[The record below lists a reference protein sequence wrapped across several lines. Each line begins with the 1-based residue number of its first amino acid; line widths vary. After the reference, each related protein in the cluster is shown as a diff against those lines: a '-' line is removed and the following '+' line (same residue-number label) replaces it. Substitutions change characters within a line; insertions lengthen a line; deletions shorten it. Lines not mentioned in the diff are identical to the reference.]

1 MDHDL
6 TTAPGTVA
14 DGLQPGGPAPEGA
27 GTGAQAPPRPRDARG
42 AIPGQG
48 SGGGGRDAGDG
59 DAGGGGGGE
68 GDDGAGGRDAVGG
81 ETDPSDAPSA
91 SGPISTVRLAS
102 PGSVVASIPFLFGFH
117 PENSLVVLG
126 VSHSAE
132 GGSFI
137 RHGVRIDLEQV
148 RGQERTTA
156 LELAARLRDQDADI
170 AILVA
175 FGPRTAT
182 GAKARPDHCRK
193 LMAAFRAQLEA
204 AASEERVTV
213 VDALYTANGRWWSY
227 MCRNN
232 RCCPAAG
239 TVVPAEA
246 PAALAGAFTSR
257 GHTVYASREALDAT
271 LDPHPPEILARTAA
285 AAEHLD
291 PTWYDTDAGLSEARR
306 LMDTLLARCGDDPT
320 DPAPRTPRP
329 EGPRAGRRG
338 LSDAATA
345 GLPSATGAGSAASA
359 TSGAATARS
368 SQSRLNGRSA
378 LPNADTSHAADD
390 SAADY
395 LESPGAAAS
404 HAAERS
410 AADYPESRGAD
421 GSLAAD
427 RSADSR
433 LASPNADA
441 SRAPTDRNSLA
452 DDFSP
457 HSSDADASQ
466 SADHPATDQ
475 PGSSPHTS
483 SAVIPAARTARRVTN
498 RIPAL
503 GATSEGIPL
512 GALAEPPGSLLAPPV
527 MSDAEAAE
535 LLVALLNWRVRDYL
549 ACAASTVDSAGRL
562 LRLGAELARRAP
574 HPDLRLAPYALA
586 AWAAWAIGRP
596 AIAQCAVDR
605 ALAIDADYK
614 FASLI
619 RAGLHHAID
628 GEGVRES
635 AASTRRDLFGEA
647 VIDLDA
653 ADRGD
658 ADRAHT
664 DPDTAPASI
673 PSPRSTKKVP
683 TESDLEI
690 P

>member
-6 TTAPGTVA
+6 TTAPGAAA
-14 DGLQPGGPAPEGA
+14 DGLRSGGPDTADAE
-27 GTGAQAPPRPRDARG
+27 TGAQAPPRPRGARG
-42 AIPGQG
+42 AIPGQA
-48 SGGGGRDAGDG
+48 GGGTGGASGAGGGAVGGDG
-59 DAGGGGGGE
+59 DADGE
-68 GDDGAGGRDAVGG
+68 GAAETGRGVAGAS
-81 ETDPSDAPSA
+81 DPA
-91 SGPISTVRLAS
+91 GPVSTVRLAS
-102 PGSVVASIPFLFGFH
+102 PGSVIASIPFLFGFH
-117 PENSLVVLG
+117 PDNSLVVLG
-126 VSHSAE
+126 ISHSAE

-137 RHGVRIDLEQV
+137 RHGIRLDLEQV
-148 RGQERTTA
+148 RGHERATA
-156 LELAARLRDQDADI
+156 LELGARLRDQDASI

-175 FGPRTAT
+175 FGPRAAT

-213 VDALYTANGRWWSY
+213 VDALYSANGRWWSY

-246 PAALAGAFTSR
+246 PAALTGAFATR

-285 AAEHLD
+285 AAEQLD
-291 PTWYDTDAGLSEARR
+291 PAWYDTDAGLADARK
-306 LMDTLLARCGDDPT
+306 LMDILLARCGDDAE
-320 DPAPRTPRP
+320 DAAPRAARA

-345 GLPSATGAGSAASA
+345 ALSPRSGASSGASDPATGAPAESADTTALSPK
-359 TSGAATARS
+359 SGAPKAVS
-368 SQSRLNGRSA
+368 SNTEGQA
-378 LPNADTSHAADD
+378 
-390 SAADY
+390 
-395 LESPGAAAS
+395 
-404 HAAERS
+404 
-410 AADYPESRGAD
+410 AD
-421 GSLAAD
+421 GS
-427 RSADSR
+427 
-433 LASPNADA
+433 
-441 SRAPTDRNSLA
+441 
-452 DDFSP
+452 DD
-457 HSSDADASQ
+457 
-466 SADHPATDQ
+466 DQ
-475 PGSSPHTS
+475 PYGSTSSSHSS
-483 SAVIPAARTARRVTN
+483 SAVIPAARAPRRVSN
-498 RIPAL
+498 RVPSV
-503 GATSEGIPL
+503 ATPSEGIPL
-512 GALAEPPGSLLAPPV
+512 GALAEPPSSLLAPPAIT
-527 MSDAEAAE
+527 DAEAAE
-535 LLVALLNWRVRDYL
+535 LLIALLNWRVRDYL
-549 ACAASTVDSAGRL
+549 ACAAATVDSAGRL

-605 ALAIDADYK
+605 ALAIDPDYK

-647 VIDLDA
+647 SVEPDATGSDSADLDDTA
-653 ADRGD
+653 
-658 ADRAHT
+658 
-664 DPDTAPASI
+664 PDTAPGSPI
-673 PSPRSTKKVP
+673 PSPRSTRKVP

>member
-6 TTAPGTVA
+6 TSAPGAVAA
-14 DGLQPGGPAPEGA
+14 DGPSSGGPDTEGA
-27 GTGAQAPPRPRDARG
+27 RTASEAPPRRRGARG
-42 AIPGQG
+42 GIPGQA
-48 SGGGGRDAGDG
+48 GGGAGGGDARS
-59 DAGGGGGGE
+59 DAGG
-68 GDDGAGGRDAVGG
+68 AGGSGDSGADSDKQTGG
-81 ETDPSDAPSA
+81 AAKAAAPAGAAGPS
-91 SGPISTVRLAS
+91 GTVRLAS

-148 RGQERTTA
+148 RGHERSTA
-156 LELAARLRDQDADI
+156 LELAARLRDQDADL

-175 FGPRTAT
+175 FGPRGAT

-246 PAALAGAFTSR
+246 PAGLSGAFAAR
-257 GHTVYASREALDAT
+257 GHTVYASREALEAT
-271 LDPHPPEILARTAA
+271 LDPHPREILARTAA
-285 AAEHLD
+285 AVEHLD
-291 PTWYDTDAGLSEARR
+291 PAWYDTDAGLADARR
-306 LMDTLLARCGDDPT
+306 LMDVLLARCGDDAAG
-320 DPAPRTPRP
+320 PAPRASRA

-338 LSDAATA
+338 LSGSATA
-345 GLPSATGAGSAASA
+345 ALAAADDVPSAAEPARQKDRS
-359 TSGAATARS
+359 TSPDTDALSNTD
-368 SQSRLNGRSA
+368 A
-378 LPNADTSHAADD
+378 LPNTD
-390 SAADY
+390 
-395 LESPGAAAS
+395 
-404 HAAERS
+404 
-410 AADYPESRGAD
+410 
-421 GSLAAD
+421 
-427 RSADSR
+427 
-433 LASPNADA
+433 ASPDAGAPAQASNA
-441 SRAPTDRNSLA
+441 
-452 DDFSP
+452 
-457 HSSDADASQ
+457 
-466 SADHPATDQ
+466 
-475 PGSSPHTS
+475 
-483 SAVIPAARTARRVTN
+483 VVPAARSPRRVTN

-503 GATSEGIPL
+503 AATPEGIPL
-512 GALAEPPGSLLAPPV
+512 GALAEPPGSLLAPPA
-527 MSDAEAAE
+527 MTDAEAAE

-549 ACAASTVDSAGRL
+549 ACAAATVDSAGRL

-605 ALAIDADYK
+605 ALAIDPEYK

-635 AASTRRDLFGEA
+635 AASTRRDLFGEDA
-647 VIDLDA
+647 VGAAA
-653 ADRGD
+653 ADRFGSA
-658 ADRAHT
+658 ADPT
-664 DPDTAPASI
+664 DPDTAPAPI
-673 PSPRSTKKVP
+673 PAPRSTENVP
-683 TESDLEI
+683 NEPDVEI

>member
-6 TTAPGTVA
+6 TTAPGPVAA
-14 DGLQPGGPAPEGA
+14 DGLRPGGPDTAGA
-27 GTGAQAPPRPRDARG
+27 ETAGAVS
-42 AIPGQG
+42 PGVSRQTEPAG
-48 SGGGGRDAGDG
+48 SAGQ
-59 DAGGGGGGE
+59 
-68 GDDGAGGRDAVGG
+68 V
-81 ETDPSDAPSA
+81 
-91 SGPISTVRLAS
+91 STVRLAS
-102 PGSVVASIPFLFGFH
+102 PGSVIASIPYLFGFH
-117 PENSLVVLG
+117 PDNSLVVLG

-137 RHGVRIDLEQV
+137 RHGVRLDLEQV

-156 LELAARLRDQDADI
+156 LELAARMRDQDADI

-175 FGPRTAT
+175 FGPRGAT

-213 VDALYTANGRWWSY
+213 VDALYSANGRWWSY

-239 TVVPAEA
+239 TVVPADA
-246 PAALAGAFTSR
+246 PAALAGAFATR

-291 PTWYDTDAGLSEARR
+291 PGWYDTDAGLADARK
-306 LMDTLLARCGDDPT
+306 LMDVLLARCGDDAEQA
-320 DPAPRTPRP
+320 APRTTRA

-345 GLPSATGAGSAASA
+345 ALSTHSHGS
-359 TSGAATARS
+359 
-368 SQSRLNGRSA
+368 
-378 LPNADTSHAADD
+378 
-390 SAADY
+390 
-395 LESPGAAAS
+395 
-404 HAAERS
+404 
-410 AADYPESRGAD
+410 
-421 GSLAAD
+421 
-427 RSADSR
+427 
-433 LASPNADA
+433 ADA
-441 SRAPTDRNSLA
+441 SDPADGAEPTDSTSPSTSVSMSSNSEVQTVA
-452 DDFSP
+452 GSGDDDRPSA
-457 HSSDADASQ
+457 SSS
-466 SADHPATDQ
+466 
-475 PGSSPHTS
+475 HTS
-483 SAVIPAARTARRVTN
+483 SAVIPAARAPRRVTN
-498 RIPAL
+498 RVPSIAVP
-503 GATSEGIPL
+503 SEGVPL

-527 MSDAEAAE
+527 ITDAEAAE
-535 LLVALLNWRVRDYL
+535 LLIALLNWRVRDYL
-549 ACAASTVDSAGRL
+549 ACAAATVDSAGRL

-586 AWAAWAIGRP
+586 AWAAWAISRP

-605 ALAIDADYK
+605 ALAIDPDYK

-635 AASTRRDLFGEA
+635 AASTRRDLFGEDSVEPGA
-647 VIDLDA
+647 P
-653 ADRGD
+653 ADFTG
-658 ADRAHT
+658 T
-664 DPDTAPASI
+664 DFTGTDFTSTDFTSTDFDTTDFETTAPDNAPAPI

-683 TESDLEI
+683 TRSDTDLEI

>member
-6 TTAPGTVA
+6 TTAPGPVAA
-14 DGLQPGGPAPEGA
+14 DGLRPGGPDTAGA
-27 GTGAQAPPRPRDARG
+27 ETAGAVSPGVSRQTEPTGSA
-42 AIPGQG
+42 GQ
-48 SGGGGRDAGDG
+48 
-59 DAGGGGGGE
+59 
-68 GDDGAGGRDAVGG
+68 V
-81 ETDPSDAPSA
+81 
-91 SGPISTVRLAS
+91 STVRLAS
-102 PGSVVASIPFLFGFH
+102 PGSVIASIPYLFGFH
-117 PENSLVVLG
+117 PDNSLVVLG

-137 RHGVRIDLEQV
+137 RHGVRLDLEQV

-156 LELAARLRDQDADI
+156 LELAARMRDQDADI

-175 FGPRTAT
+175 FGPRGAT

-213 VDALYTANGRWWSY
+213 VDALYSANGRWWSY

-239 TVVPAEA
+239 TVVPADA
-246 PAALAGAFTSR
+246 PAALAGAFATR

-291 PTWYDTDAGLSEARR
+291 PGWYDTDAGLADARK
-306 LMDTLLARCGDDPT
+306 LMDVLLARCGDDAEQA
-320 DPAPRTPRP
+320 APRTTRA

-345 GLPSATGAGSAASA
+345 ALSTHSHGS
-359 TSGAATARS
+359 
-368 SQSRLNGRSA
+368 
-378 LPNADTSHAADD
+378 
-390 SAADY
+390 
-395 LESPGAAAS
+395 
-404 HAAERS
+404 
-410 AADYPESRGAD
+410 
-421 GSLAAD
+421 
-427 RSADSR
+427 
-433 LASPNADA
+433 ADA
-441 SRAPTDRNSLA
+441 SDPADGAEPTDSTSPSTSVSMSTNSEVQTVA
-452 DDFSP
+452 GSGDDDRPSA
-457 HSSDADASQ
+457 SSS
-466 SADHPATDQ
+466 
-475 PGSSPHTS
+475 HTS
-483 SAVIPAARTARRVTN
+483 SAVIPAARAPRRVTN
-498 RIPAL
+498 RVPSIAVP
-503 GATSEGIPL
+503 SEGVPL

-527 MSDAEAAE
+527 ITDAEAAE
-535 LLVALLNWRVRDYL
+535 LLIALLNWRVRDYL
-549 ACAASTVDSAGRL
+549 ACAAATVDSAGRL

-586 AWAAWAIGRP
+586 AWAAWAISRP

-605 ALAIDADYK
+605 ALAIDPDYK

-635 AASTRRDLFGEA
+635 AASTRRDLFGEDSVEPGA
-647 VIDLDA
+647 P
-653 ADRGD
+653 ADFTG
-658 ADRAHT
+658 T
-664 DPDTAPASI
+664 DFTGTDFTSTDFTSTDFDTTDETTAPDTAPAPI

-683 TESDLEI
+683 TRSDTDLEI

>member
-6 TTAPGTVA
+6 TTAPGPVAA
-14 DGLQPGGPAPEGA
+14 DGLRPGGPDTAGA
-27 GTGAQAPPRPRDARG
+27 ETAGAVS
-42 AIPGQG
+42 PGVSRQTEPAG
-48 SGGGGRDAGDG
+48 SAGQ
-59 DAGGGGGGE
+59 
-68 GDDGAGGRDAVGG
+68 V
-81 ETDPSDAPSA
+81 
-91 SGPISTVRLAS
+91 STVRLAS
-102 PGSVVASIPFLFGFH
+102 PGSVIASIPYLFGFH
-117 PENSLVVLG
+117 PDNSLVVLG

-137 RHGVRIDLEQV
+137 RHGVRLDLEQV

-156 LELAARLRDQDADI
+156 LELAARMRDQDADI

-175 FGPRTAT
+175 FGPRGAT

-213 VDALYTANGRWWSY
+213 VDALYSANGRWWSY

-239 TVVPAEA
+239 TVVPADA
-246 PAALAGAFTSR
+246 PAALAGAFATR

-291 PTWYDTDAGLSEARR
+291 PGWYDTDAGLADARK
-306 LMDTLLARCGDDPT
+306 LMDVLLARCGDDAEQA
-320 DPAPRTPRP
+320 APRTTRA

-345 GLPSATGAGSAASA
+345 ALSTHSHGS
-359 TSGAATARS
+359 
-368 SQSRLNGRSA
+368 
-378 LPNADTSHAADD
+378 
-390 SAADY
+390 
-395 LESPGAAAS
+395 
-404 HAAERS
+404 
-410 AADYPESRGAD
+410 
-421 GSLAAD
+421 
-427 RSADSR
+427 
-433 LASPNADA
+433 ADA
-441 SRAPTDRNSLA
+441 SDPADGAEPTDSTSPSTSVSMSTNSEVQTVA
-452 DDFSP
+452 GSGDDDRPSA
-457 HSSDADASQ
+457 SSS
-466 SADHPATDQ
+466 
-475 PGSSPHTS
+475 HTS
-483 SAVIPAARTARRVTN
+483 SAVIPAARAPRRVTN
-498 RIPAL
+498 RVPSIAVP
-503 GATSEGIPL
+503 SEGVPL

-527 MSDAEAAE
+527 ITDAEAAE
-535 LLVALLNWRVRDYL
+535 LLIALLNWRVRDYL
-549 ACAASTVDSAGRL
+549 ACAAATVDSAGRL

-586 AWAAWAIGRP
+586 AWAAWAISRP

-605 ALAIDADYK
+605 ALAIDPDYK

-635 AASTRRDLFGEA
+635 AASTRRDLFGEDSVEPGA
-647 VIDLDA
+647 P
-653 ADRGD
+653 ADFTG
-658 ADRAHT
+658 T
-664 DPDTAPASI
+664 DFTGTDFTGTDFTGTDFTSTDFTSTDFDTTDETTAPDTAPAPI

-683 TESDLEI
+683 TRSDTDLEI

>member
-6 TTAPGTVA
+6 TTAPGPVAA
-14 DGLQPGGPAPEGA
+14 DGLRPGGPDTAGA
-27 GTGAQAPPRPRDARG
+27 ETAGAVS
-42 AIPGQG
+42 PGVSRQTEPAG
-48 SGGGGRDAGDG
+48 SAGQ
-59 DAGGGGGGE
+59 
-68 GDDGAGGRDAVGG
+68 V
-81 ETDPSDAPSA
+81 
-91 SGPISTVRLAS
+91 STVRLAS
-102 PGSVVASIPFLFGFH
+102 PGSVIASIPYLFGFH
-117 PENSLVVLG
+117 PDNSLVVLG

-137 RHGVRIDLEQV
+137 RHGVRLDLEQV

-156 LELAARLRDQDADI
+156 LELAARMRDQDADI

-175 FGPRTAT
+175 FGPRGAT

-213 VDALYTANGRWWSY
+213 VDALYSANGRWWSY

-239 TVVPAEA
+239 TVVPADA
-246 PAALAGAFTSR
+246 PAALAGAFATR

-291 PTWYDTDAGLSEARR
+291 PGWYDTDAGLADARK
-306 LMDTLLARCGDDPT
+306 LMDVLLARCGDDAEQA
-320 DPAPRTPRP
+320 APRTTRA

-345 GLPSATGAGSAASA
+345 ALSTHSHGS
-359 TSGAATARS
+359 
-368 SQSRLNGRSA
+368 
-378 LPNADTSHAADD
+378 
-390 SAADY
+390 
-395 LESPGAAAS
+395 
-404 HAAERS
+404 
-410 AADYPESRGAD
+410 
-421 GSLAAD
+421 
-427 RSADSR
+427 
-433 LASPNADA
+433 ADA
-441 SRAPTDRNSLA
+441 SDPADGAEPTDSTSPSVSMSSNSEVQTVA
-452 DDFSP
+452 GSGDDDRPSA
-457 HSSDADASQ
+457 SSS
-466 SADHPATDQ
+466 
-475 PGSSPHTS
+475 HTS
-483 SAVIPAARTARRVTN
+483 SAVIPAARAPRRVTN
-498 RIPAL
+498 RVPSIAVP
-503 GATSEGIPL
+503 SEGVPL

-527 MSDAEAAE
+527 ITDAEAAE
-535 LLVALLNWRVRDYL
+535 LLIALLNWRVRDYL
-549 ACAASTVDSAGRL
+549 ACAAATVDSAGRL

-586 AWAAWAIGRP
+586 AWAAWAISRP

-605 ALAIDADYK
+605 ALAIDPDYK

-635 AASTRRDLFGEA
+635 AASTRRDLFGEDSVEPGA
-647 VIDLDA
+647 P
-653 ADRGD
+653 ADFTG
-658 ADRAHT
+658 T
-664 DPDTAPASI
+664 DFTGTDFTGTDFTGTDFTSTDFTSTDFDTTDETTAPDTAPAPI

-683 TESDLEI
+683 TRSDTDLEI

>member
-6 TTAPGTVA
+6 TTAPGPVAA
-14 DGLQPGGPAPEGA
+14 DGLRPGGPDTAGA
-27 GTGAQAPPRPRDARG
+27 ETAGAVS
-42 AIPGQG
+42 PGVSRQTEPAG
-48 SGGGGRDAGDG
+48 SAGQ
-59 DAGGGGGGE
+59 
-68 GDDGAGGRDAVGG
+68 V
-81 ETDPSDAPSA
+81 
-91 SGPISTVRLAS
+91 STVRLAS
-102 PGSVVASIPFLFGFH
+102 PGSVIASIPYLFGFH
-117 PENSLVVLG
+117 PDNSLVVLG
-126 VSHSAE
+126 VSHSAG

-137 RHGVRIDLEQV
+137 RHGVRLDLEQV

-156 LELAARLRDQDADI
+156 LELAARMRDQDADI

-175 FGPRTAT
+175 FGPRGAT

-213 VDALYTANGRWWSY
+213 VDALYSANGRWWSY

-239 TVVPAEA
+239 TVVPADA
-246 PAALAGAFTSR
+246 PAALAGAFATR

-291 PTWYDTDAGLSEARR
+291 PGWYDTDAGLADARK
-306 LMDTLLARCGDDPT
+306 LMDVLLARCGDDAEQA
-320 DPAPRTPRP
+320 APRTTRA

-345 GLPSATGAGSAASA
+345 ALSTHSHGS
-359 TSGAATARS
+359 
-368 SQSRLNGRSA
+368 
-378 LPNADTSHAADD
+378 
-390 SAADY
+390 
-395 LESPGAAAS
+395 
-404 HAAERS
+404 
-410 AADYPESRGAD
+410 
-421 GSLAAD
+421 
-427 RSADSR
+427 
-433 LASPNADA
+433 ADA
-441 SRAPTDRNSLA
+441 SDPADGAEPTDSTSPSTSVSMSSNSEVQTVA
-452 DDFSP
+452 GSGDDDRPSA
-457 HSSDADASQ
+457 SSS
-466 SADHPATDQ
+466 
-475 PGSSPHTS
+475 HTS
-483 SAVIPAARTARRVTN
+483 SAVIPAARAPRRVTN
-498 RIPAL
+498 RVPSIAVP
-503 GATSEGIPL
+503 SEGVPL

-527 MSDAEAAE
+527 ITDAEAAE
-535 LLVALLNWRVRDYL
+535 LLIALLNWRVRDYL
-549 ACAASTVDSAGRL
+549 ACAAATVDSAGRL

-586 AWAAWAIGRP
+586 AWAAWAISRP

-605 ALAIDADYK
+605 ALAIDPDYK

-635 AASTRRDLFGEA
+635 AASTRRDLFGEDSVEPGA
-647 VIDLDA
+647 P
-653 ADRGD
+653 ADFTG
-658 ADRAHT
+658 T
-664 DPDTAPASI
+664 DFTGTDFTSTDFDTTDFETTAPDTAPAPI

-683 TESDLEI
+683 TRSDTDLEI

>member
-6 TTAPGTVA
+6 TTAPGPVAA
-14 DGLQPGGPAPEGA
+14 DGLRPGGPDTAGA
-27 GTGAQAPPRPRDARG
+27 ETAGAVS
-42 AIPGQG
+42 PGVSRQTEPAG
-48 SGGGGRDAGDG
+48 SAGQ
-59 DAGGGGGGE
+59 
-68 GDDGAGGRDAVGG
+68 V
-81 ETDPSDAPSA
+81 
-91 SGPISTVRLAS
+91 STVRLAS
-102 PGSVVASIPFLFGFH
+102 PGSVIASIPYLFGFH
-117 PENSLVVLG
+117 PDNSLVVLG
-126 VSHSAE
+126 VSHSAG

-137 RHGVRIDLEQV
+137 RHGVRLDLEQV

-156 LELAARLRDQDADI
+156 LELAARMRDQDADI

-175 FGPRTAT
+175 FGPRGAT

-213 VDALYTANGRWWSY
+213 VDALYSANGRWWSY

-239 TVVPAEA
+239 TVVPADA
-246 PAALAGAFTSR
+246 PAALAGAFATR

-291 PTWYDTDAGLSEARR
+291 PGWYDTDAGLADARK
-306 LMDTLLARCGDDPT
+306 LMDVLLARCGDDAEQA
-320 DPAPRTPRP
+320 APRTTRA

-345 GLPSATGAGSAASA
+345 ALSTHSHGS
-359 TSGAATARS
+359 
-368 SQSRLNGRSA
+368 
-378 LPNADTSHAADD
+378 
-390 SAADY
+390 
-395 LESPGAAAS
+395 
-404 HAAERS
+404 
-410 AADYPESRGAD
+410 
-421 GSLAAD
+421 
-427 RSADSR
+427 
-433 LASPNADA
+433 ADA
-441 SRAPTDRNSLA
+441 SDPADGAEPTDSTSPSTSVSMSSNSEVQTVA
-452 DDFSP
+452 GSGDDDRPSA
-457 HSSDADASQ
+457 SSS
-466 SADHPATDQ
+466 
-475 PGSSPHTS
+475 HTS
-483 SAVIPAARTARRVTN
+483 SAVIPAARAPRRVTN
-498 RIPAL
+498 RVPSIAVP
-503 GATSEGIPL
+503 SEGVPL

-527 MSDAEAAE
+527 ITDAEAAE
-535 LLVALLNWRVRDYL
+535 LLIALLNWRVRDYL
-549 ACAASTVDSAGRL
+549 ACAAATVDSAGRL

-586 AWAAWAIGRP
+586 AWAAWAISRP

-605 ALAIDADYK
+605 ALAIDPDYK

-635 AASTRRDLFGEA
+635 AASTRRDLFGEDSVEPGA
-647 VIDLDA
+647 P
-653 ADRGD
+653 ADFTG
-658 ADRAHT
+658 T
-664 DPDTAPASI
+664 DFTGTDFTSTDFTSTDFDTTDFETTAPDTAPAPI

-683 TESDLEI
+683 TRSDTDLEI

>member
-6 TTAPGTVA
+6 TTAPGPVAA
-14 DGLQPGGPAPEGA
+14 DGLRPGGPDTAGA
-27 GTGAQAPPRPRDARG
+27 ETAGAVS
-42 AIPGQG
+42 PGVSRQTEPAG
-48 SGGGGRDAGDG
+48 SAGQ
-59 DAGGGGGGE
+59 
-68 GDDGAGGRDAVGG
+68 V
-81 ETDPSDAPSA
+81 
-91 SGPISTVRLAS
+91 STVRLAS
-102 PGSVVASIPFLFGFH
+102 PGSVIASIPYLFGFH
-117 PENSLVVLG
+117 PDNSLVVLG
-126 VSHSAE
+126 VSHSAG

-137 RHGVRIDLEQV
+137 RHGVRLDLEQV

-156 LELAARLRDQDADI
+156 LELAARMRDQDADI

-175 FGPRTAT
+175 FGPRGAT

-213 VDALYTANGRWWSY
+213 VDALYSANGRWWSY

-239 TVVPAEA
+239 TVVPADA
-246 PAALAGAFTSR
+246 PAALAGAFATR

-291 PTWYDTDAGLSEARR
+291 PGWYDTDAGLADARK
-306 LMDTLLARCGDDPT
+306 LMDVLLARCGDDAEQA
-320 DPAPRTPRP
+320 APRTTRA

-345 GLPSATGAGSAASA
+345 ALSTHSHGS
-359 TSGAATARS
+359 
-368 SQSRLNGRSA
+368 
-378 LPNADTSHAADD
+378 
-390 SAADY
+390 
-395 LESPGAAAS
+395 
-404 HAAERS
+404 
-410 AADYPESRGAD
+410 
-421 GSLAAD
+421 
-427 RSADSR
+427 
-433 LASPNADA
+433 ADA
-441 SRAPTDRNSLA
+441 SDPADGAEPTDSTSPSTSVSMSSNSEVQTVA
-452 DDFSP
+452 GSGDDDRPSA
-457 HSSDADASQ
+457 SSS
-466 SADHPATDQ
+466 
-475 PGSSPHTS
+475 HTS
-483 SAVIPAARTARRVTN
+483 SAVIPAARAPRRVTN
-498 RIPAL
+498 RVPSIAVP
-503 GATSEGIPL
+503 SEGVPL

-527 MSDAEAAE
+527 ITDAEAAE
-535 LLVALLNWRVRDYL
+535 LLIALLNWRVRDYL
-549 ACAASTVDSAGRL
+549 ACAAATVDSAGRL

-586 AWAAWAIGRP
+586 AWAAWAISRP

-605 ALAIDADYK
+605 ALAIDPDYK

-635 AASTRRDLFGEA
+635 AASTRRDLFGEDSVEPGA
-647 VIDLDA
+647 P
-653 ADRGD
+653 ADFTG
-658 ADRAHT
+658 T
-664 DPDTAPASI
+664 DFTGTDFTGTDFTGTDFTSTDFTSTDFDTTDFETTAPDTAPAPI

-683 TESDLEI
+683 TRSDTDLEI

>member
-6 TTAPGTVA
+6 TTAPGPVAA
-14 DGLQPGGPAPEGA
+14 DGLRPGGPDTAGA
-27 GTGAQAPPRPRDARG
+27 ETAGAVS
-42 AIPGQG
+42 PGVSRQTEPAG
-48 SGGGGRDAGDG
+48 SAGQ
-59 DAGGGGGGE
+59 
-68 GDDGAGGRDAVGG
+68 V
-81 ETDPSDAPSA
+81 
-91 SGPISTVRLAS
+91 STVRLAS
-102 PGSVVASIPFLFGFH
+102 PGSVIASIPYLFGFH
-117 PENSLVVLG
+117 PDNSLVVLG
-126 VSHSAE
+126 VSHSAG

-137 RHGVRIDLEQV
+137 RHGVRLDLEQV

-156 LELAARLRDQDADI
+156 LELAARMRDQDADI

-175 FGPRTAT
+175 FGPRGAT

-213 VDALYTANGRWWSY
+213 VDALYSANGRWWSY

-239 TVVPAEA
+239 TVVPADA
-246 PAALAGAFTSR
+246 PAALAGAFATQ

-291 PTWYDTDAGLSEARR
+291 PGWYDTDAGLADARK
-306 LMDTLLARCGDDPT
+306 LMDVLLARCGDDAEQA
-320 DPAPRTPRP
+320 APRTTRA

-345 GLPSATGAGSAASA
+345 ALSTHSHGS
-359 TSGAATARS
+359 
-368 SQSRLNGRSA
+368 
-378 LPNADTSHAADD
+378 
-390 SAADY
+390 
-395 LESPGAAAS
+395 
-404 HAAERS
+404 
-410 AADYPESRGAD
+410 
-421 GSLAAD
+421 
-427 RSADSR
+427 
-433 LASPNADA
+433 ADA
-441 SRAPTDRNSLA
+441 SDPADGAEPTDSTSPSTSVSMSSNSEVQTVA
-452 DDFSP
+452 GSGDDDRPSA
-457 HSSDADASQ
+457 SSS
-466 SADHPATDQ
+466 
-475 PGSSPHTS
+475 HTS
-483 SAVIPAARTARRVTN
+483 SAVIPAARAPRRVTN
-498 RIPAL
+498 RVPSIAVP
-503 GATSEGIPL
+503 SEGVPL

-527 MSDAEAAE
+527 ITDAEAAE
-535 LLVALLNWRVRDYL
+535 LLIALLNWRVRDYL
-549 ACAASTVDSAGRL
+549 ACAAATVDSAGRL

-586 AWAAWAIGRP
+586 AWAAWAISRP

-605 ALAIDADYK
+605 ALAIDPDYK

-635 AASTRRDLFGEA
+635 AASTRRDLFGEDSVEPGA
-647 VIDLDA
+647 P
-653 ADRGD
+653 ADFTG
-658 ADRAHT
+658 T
-664 DPDTAPASI
+664 DFTGTDFTGTDFTGTDFTSTDFTSTDFDTTDETTAPDTAPAPI

-683 TESDLEI
+683 TRSDTDLEI

>member
-1 MDHDL
+1 M
-6 TTAPGTVA
+6 
-14 DGLQPGGPAPEGA
+14 
-27 GTGAQAPPRPRDARG
+27 
-42 AIPGQG
+42 
-48 SGGGGRDAGDG
+48 
-59 DAGGGGGGE
+59 
-68 GDDGAGGRDAVGG
+68 
-81 ETDPSDAPSA
+81 
-91 SGPISTVRLAS
+91 
-102 PGSVVASIPFLFGFH
+102 VASIPFLFGFH

-137 RHGVRIDLEQV
+137 RHGIRIDLEQV

-246 PAALAGAFTSR
+246 PAALAGAFASR

-271 LDPHPPEILARTAA
+271 LDPHSPEILARTAA

-291 PTWYDTDAGLSEARR
+291 PAWYDTDAGLSEARR

-320 DPAPRTPRP
+320 DPTPRTPHP

-345 GLPSATGAGSAASA
+345 ALAPRPPADSATEGLPPATGAESPSSA
-359 TSGAATARS
+359 TSGSTTARS
-368 SQSRLNGRSA
+368 SQSQFNGRSA
-378 LPNADTSHAADD
+378 SPNTDASRAADD
-390 SAADY
+390 ST
-395 LESPGAAAS
+395 
-404 HAAERS
+404 
-410 AADYPESRGAD
+410 ADYPESLGAD
-421 GSLAAD
+421 ASRAAD
-427 RSADSR
+427 RSAASR
-433 LASPNADA
+433 LASPKADA
-441 SRAPTDRNSLA
+441 SESTDEPGA
-452 DDFSP
+452 
-457 HSSDADASQ
+457 SS
-466 SADHPATDQ
+466 
-475 PGSSPHTS
+475 HTS
-483 SAVIPAARTARRVTN
+483 SAVIPAARTARRATN

-503 GATSEGIPL
+503 VATSEGIPL

-562 LRLGAELARRAP
+562 LRLGAELA
-574 HPDLRLAPYALA
+574 
-586 AWAAWAIGRP
+586 P
-596 AIAQCAVDR
+596 AGAT
-605 ALAIDADYK
+605 
-614 FASLI
+614 S
-619 RAGLHHAID
+619 
-628 GEGVRES
+628 
-635 AASTRRDLFGEA
+635 
-647 VIDLDA
+647 
-653 ADRGD
+653 
-658 ADRAHT
+658 
-664 DPDTAPASI
+664 
-673 PSPRSTKKVP
+673 
-683 TESDLEI
+683 
-690 P
+690 

>member
-6 TTAPGTVA
+6 TPAPGAVAA
-14 DGLQPGGPAPEGA
+14 DGLTSGGPDTEGA
-27 GTGAQAPPRPRDARG
+27 RTAAQAPPRRRGARG
-42 AIPGQG
+42 GIPGQA
-48 SGGGGRDAGDG
+48 GGGADGLADVGAAGSAGGGAGGGDGGG
-59 DAGGGGGGE
+59 DAGE
-68 GDDGAGGRDAVGG
+68 PAGGAAGTAARAGAAG
-81 ETDPSDAPSA
+81 PS
-91 SGPISTVRLAS
+91 GTVRLAS

-148 RGQERTTA
+148 RGHERTTA

-175 FGPRTAT
+175 FGPRGAT

-246 PAALAGAFTSR
+246 PAALAGAFAAR
-257 GHTVYASREALDAT
+257 GHTVYASREALEAT
-271 LDPHPPEILARTAA
+271 LDPHPREILARTAA
-285 AAEHLD
+285 AVEHLD
-291 PTWYDTDAGLSEARR
+291 PAWYDTDAGLADARR
-306 LMDTLLARCGDDPT
+306 LMDVLLARCGDDAAE
-320 DPAPRTPRP
+320 PALRASRA

-338 LSDAATA
+338 LSDSATA
-345 GLPSATGAGSAASA
+345 ALTAPDEESAAAES
-359 TSGAATARS
+359 SGHK
-368 SQSRLNGRSA
+368 GRSA
-378 LPNADTSHAADD
+378 
-390 SAADY
+390 
-395 LESPGAAAS
+395 
-404 HAAERS
+404 
-410 AADYPESRGAD
+410 
-421 GSLAAD
+421 
-427 RSADSR
+427 
-433 LASPNADA
+433 
-441 SRAPTDRNSLA
+441 
-452 DDFSP
+452 
-457 HSSDADASQ
+457 SSDPDASQ
-466 SADHPATDQ
+466 DTDS
-475 PGSSPHTS
+475 SSPAS
-483 SAVIPAARTARRVTN
+483 KQASNAAIPAARSSRRVTN
-498 RIPAL
+498 RVPAL
-503 GATSEGIPL
+503 VGTPDGIPL
-512 GALAEPPGSLLAPPV
+512 GALAEPPGSLLAPPAIT
-527 MSDAEAAE
+527 DAEAAE

-549 ACAASTVDSAGRL
+549 ACAAATVDSAGRL

-586 AWAAWAIGRP
+586 AWAAWAISRP

-605 ALAIDADYK
+605 ALAIDPEYK

-635 AASTRRDLFGEA
+635 AASTRRDLFGEDA
-647 VIDLDA
+647 VEAEA
-653 ADRGD
+653 ADHCDSG
-658 ADRAHT
+658 ADPT
-664 DPDTAPASI
+664 DPDTAPAPI
-673 PSPRSTKKVP
+673 PSPRSTSRSTENVP
-683 TESDLEI
+683 NEPDVEI

>member
-6 TTAPGTVA
+6 TTAPGPVAA
-14 DGLQPGGPAPEGA
+14 DGLRPGGPDTAGA
-27 GTGAQAPPRPRDARG
+27 ETAGAVS
-42 AIPGQG
+42 PGVSRQTEPAG
-48 SGGGGRDAGDG
+48 SAGQ
-59 DAGGGGGGE
+59 
-68 GDDGAGGRDAVGG
+68 V
-81 ETDPSDAPSA
+81 
-91 SGPISTVRLAS
+91 STVRLAS
-102 PGSVVASIPFLFGFH
+102 PGSVIASIPYLFGFH
-117 PENSLVVLG
+117 PDNSLVVLG
-126 VSHSAE
+126 VSHSAG

-137 RHGVRIDLEQV
+137 RHGVRLDLEQV

-156 LELAARLRDQDADI
+156 LELAARMRDQDADI

-175 FGPRTAT
+175 FGPRGAT

-213 VDALYTANGRWWSY
+213 VDALYSANGRWWSY

-239 TVVPAEA
+239 TVVPADA
-246 PAALAGAFTSR
+246 PAALAGAFATR

-291 PTWYDTDAGLSEARR
+291 PGWYDTDAGLADARK
-306 LMDTLLARCGDDPT
+306 LMDVLLARCGDDAEQA
-320 DPAPRTPRP
+320 APRTTRA

-345 GLPSATGAGSAASA
+345 ALSTHSHGS
-359 TSGAATARS
+359 
-368 SQSRLNGRSA
+368 
-378 LPNADTSHAADD
+378 
-390 SAADY
+390 
-395 LESPGAAAS
+395 
-404 HAAERS
+404 
-410 AADYPESRGAD
+410 
-421 GSLAAD
+421 
-427 RSADSR
+427 
-433 LASPNADA
+433 ADA
-441 SRAPTDRNSLA
+441 SDPADGAEPTDSTSPSTSVSMSSNSEVQTVA
-452 DDFSP
+452 GSGDDDRPSA
-457 HSSDADASQ
+457 SSS
-466 SADHPATDQ
+466 
-475 PGSSPHTS
+475 HTS
-483 SAVIPAARTARRVTN
+483 SAVIPAARAPRRVTN
-498 RIPAL
+498 RVPSIAVP
-503 GATSEGIPL
+503 SEGVPL

-527 MSDAEAAE
+527 ITDAEAAE
-535 LLVALLNWRVRDYL
+535 LLIALLNWRVRDYL
-549 ACAASTVDSAGRL
+549 ACAAATVDSAGRL

-586 AWAAWAIGRP
+586 AWAAWAISRP

-605 ALAIDADYK
+605 ALAIDPDYK

-635 AASTRRDLFGEA
+635 AASTRRDLFGEDSVEPGA
-647 VIDLDA
+647 P
-653 ADRGD
+653 ADFTG
-658 ADRAHT
+658 T
-664 DPDTAPASI
+664 DFTGTDFTGTDFTGTDFTSTDFDTTDETTAPDTAPAPI

-683 TESDLEI
+683 TRSDTDLEI

>member
-6 TTAPGTVA
+6 TSAPGTVA
-14 DGLQPGGPAPEGA
+14 ADGLRPGGPDTAGA
-27 GTGAQAPPRPRDARG
+27 ETGAEAPPHPRG
-42 AIPGQG
+42 AIPGQAA
-48 SGGGGRDAGDG
+48 GGAG
-59 DAGGGGGGE
+59 DAGAE
-68 GDDGAGGRDAVGG
+68 IRGAASAAGPAGSAGSAGSAGPAGPAGAV
-81 ETDPSDAPSA
+81 
-91 SGPISTVRLAS
+91 STVRLAS
-102 PGSVVASIPFLFGFH
+102 PGSVIASIPYLFGFH
-117 PENSLVVLG
+117 PDNSLVVLG

-137 RHGVRIDLEQV
+137 RHGVRLDLEQV

-156 LELAARLRDQDADI
+156 LELAARMRDQDADI

-175 FGPRTAT
+175 FGPRGAT

-213 VDALYTANGRWWSY
+213 VDALYSANGRWWSY

-246 PAALAGAFTSR
+246 PAALAGAFATR

-291 PTWYDTDAGLSEARR
+291 PGWYDTDAGLADARK
-306 LMDTLLARCGDDPT
+306 LMDVLLARCGDDAEQA
-320 DPAPRTPRP
+320 APRSPRA

-345 GLPSATGAGSAASA
+345 ALSPHSQASA
-359 TSGAATARS
+359 GAA
-368 SQSRLNGRSA
+368 
-378 LPNADTSHAADD
+378 D
-390 SAADY
+390 
-395 LESPGAAAS
+395 PGA
-404 HAAERS
+404 
-410 AADYPESRGAD
+410 DPGAD
-421 GSLAAD
+421 GE
-427 RSADSR
+427 SADA
-433 LASPNADA
+433 ASPSSNTEAQAAAGSDD
-441 SRAPTDRNSLA
+441 DRPSG
-452 DDFSP
+452 FS
-457 HSSDADASQ
+457 A
-466 SADHPATDQ
+466 
-475 PGSSPHTS
+475 HTS
-483 SAVIPAARTARRVTN
+483 SAVIPAARASRRVTN
-498 RIPAL
+498 RVPSVAVP
-503 GATSEGIPL
+503 SEGVPL

-527 MSDAEAAE
+527 ITDAEAAE
-535 LLVALLNWRVRDYL
+535 LLIALLNWRVRDYL
-549 ACAASTVDSAGRL
+549 ACAAATVDSAGRL

-605 ALAIDADYK
+605 ALAIDPDYK

-647 VIDLDA
+647 SVESDATSPDSTVLDN
-653 ADRGD
+653 
-658 ADRAHT
+658 T
-664 DPDTAPASI
+664 DPDTAPAPI

-683 TESDLEI
+683 TESGTDLEI

>member
-6 TTAPGTVA
+6 TTAPGPVAA
-14 DGLQPGGPAPEGA
+14 DGLRPGGPDTAGA
-27 GTGAQAPPRPRDARG
+27 ETAGAVS
-42 AIPGQG
+42 PGVSRQTEPAG
-48 SGGGGRDAGDG
+48 SAGQ
-59 DAGGGGGGE
+59 
-68 GDDGAGGRDAVGG
+68 V
-81 ETDPSDAPSA
+81 
-91 SGPISTVRLAS
+91 STVRLAS
-102 PGSVVASIPFLFGFH
+102 PGSVIASIPYLFGFH
-117 PENSLVVLG
+117 PDNSLVVLG

-137 RHGVRIDLEQV
+137 RHGVRLDLEQV

-156 LELAARLRDQDADI
+156 LELAARMRDQDADI

-175 FGPRTAT
+175 FGPRGAT

-213 VDALYTANGRWWSY
+213 VDALYSANGRWWSY

-239 TVVPAEA
+239 TVVPADA
-246 PAALAGAFTSR
+246 PAALAGAFATR

-291 PTWYDTDAGLSEARR
+291 PGWYDTDAGLADARK
-306 LMDTLLARCGDDPT
+306 LMDVLLARCGDDAEQA
-320 DPAPRTPRP
+320 APRTTRA

-345 GLPSATGAGSAASA
+345 ALSTHSHGS
-359 TSGAATARS
+359 
-368 SQSRLNGRSA
+368 
-378 LPNADTSHAADD
+378 
-390 SAADY
+390 
-395 LESPGAAAS
+395 
-404 HAAERS
+404 
-410 AADYPESRGAD
+410 
-421 GSLAAD
+421 
-427 RSADSR
+427 
-433 LASPNADA
+433 ADA
-441 SRAPTDRNSLA
+441 SDPADGAEPTDSTSPSTSVSMSSNSEVQTVA
-452 DDFSP
+452 GSGDDDRPSA
-457 HSSDADASQ
+457 SSS
-466 SADHPATDQ
+466 
-475 PGSSPHTS
+475 HTS
-483 SAVIPAARTARRVTN
+483 SAVIPAARAPRRVTN
-498 RIPAL
+498 RVPSIAVP
-503 GATSEGIPL
+503 SEGVPL

-527 MSDAEAAE
+527 ITDAEAAE
-535 LLVALLNWRVRDYL
+535 LLIALLNWRVRDYL
-549 ACAASTVDSAGRL
+549 ACAAATVDSAGRL

-586 AWAAWAIGRP
+586 AWAAWAISRP

-605 ALAIDADYK
+605 ALAIDPDYK

-635 AASTRRDLFGEA
+635 AASTRRDLFGDDSVEPGA
-647 VIDLDA
+647 P
-653 ADRGD
+653 ADFTG
-658 ADRAHT
+658 T
-664 DPDTAPASI
+664 DFTGTDFTSTDFDTTDETTAPDTAPAPI

-683 TESDLEI
+683 TRSDTDLEI